1 MRSTNP
7 AAAIENVI
15 IIVKENHGFDN
26 YFGTFPGA
34 NGDTSLAHAPNP
46 PTSDPS
52 HTHES
57 WLSRKTTA
65 ARLQY
70 LEADIPAYFAYA
82 RQFTLC
88 DNYFTAVAGPSTPNH
103 LMLIAADSPVI
114 DNPHTYRG
122 KPQQTFNL
130 PSLPDLLEKAGH
142 TWGCYTSGYPF
153 NLITNLGGRNRKDQ
167 SHFLTDAAAGTLPSV
182 SWIYGPRG
190 LDEHPLGNV
199 TDGMNWSVELVNAI
213 AQGPQWSK
221 CAIFITWDDW
231 GGWADHVDPP
241 ALEQWTDGT
250 QFFPG
255 GRVGTLVISPYAKRG
270 YISKDRHTHVSL
282 VKFCEVIFG
291 LPTINA
297 RDAASDGMEDC
308 FDFTSPA
315 NPAVPVYNASAT
327 PGGAPP
333 ARTRPTRKKPTR
345 KKTTGKK
352 TTRKKTTRKKTTG
365 KKATAKKTTRKKA
378 TRKKR

>member
-1 MRSTNP
+1 MQQS
-7 AAAIENVI
+7 AASSPIEHVI

-34 NGDTSLAHAPNP
+34 NGDSSLAHAPNP

-70 LEADIPAYFAYA
+70 LEADIPQYFAYA
-82 RQFTLC
+82 REFTLC

-122 KPQQTFNL
+122 RPQVAYNL
-130 PSLPDLLEKAGH
+130 RSLPDLLEAANL
-142 TWGCYTSGYPF
+142 TWGSYTSGYPF
-153 NLITNLGGRNRKDQ
+153 DLIMNLGSRNRKNQ
-167 SHFLTDAAAGTLPSV
+167 SEFAKDAAAGTLPNV
-182 SWIYGPRG
+182 CWIYGTQG

-199 TDGMNWSVELVNAI
+199 TAGMNWTVALVNAV
-213 AQGPQWSK
+213 AQGPLWPK

-255 GRVGTLVISPYAKRG
+255 GRVGCLAIGPYAKRG
-270 YISKDRHTHVSL
+270 YISKAQHTHVSL
-282 VKFCEVIFG
+282 LKFCENVFR
-291 LPTINA
+291 LPNINA

-308 FDFTSPA
+308 FDFASPPDLTA
-315 NPAVPVYNASAT
+315 PKSSASRA
-327 PGGAPP
+327 GGAKRKTLP
-333 ARTRPTRKKPTR
+333 ARPSPSAKKLH
-345 KKTTGKK
+345 KKTGSSQPRRSPKK
-352 TTRKKTTRKKTTG
+352 
-365 KKATAKKTTRKKA
+365 
-378 TRKKR
+378 